1 MSQKEIKEHQLF
13 ISSFRLV
20 YQLWKDN
27 KGSIKNKKMFFKIF
41 LFTSIS
47 APFRWFQKLIYQ
59 RKINAVN
66 LKNKPPVFVIGHWR
80 SGTTHLHYILAQDQR
95 FSFLEAFQAFFFRTA
110 FVSRSFMKPLLNK
123 LMPKTRPQDNVEINA
138 SAPTEEEHPLTNLTH
153 RSGMQSFFFPKN
165 ISYFNEYNVFETSK
179 ENIKAWQKVY
189 DKMLKSIAYYNG
201 EQKQLLLKNPHNT
214 GRLKILKE
222 MYPNAKFIF
231 IHRNPY
237 EVFNSTKHLYQTTIK
252 SQFLQEF
259 SEGDIEKRVLHC
271 YEKTMLAYLQQK
283 EELDENHLI
292 EISYDELSSKPM
304 ECMEKIY
311 ERLDLGEFKS
321 VQPQFETYLNKQ
333 KGYKKNTFKPIDLS
347 LKKQINER
355 WKFAFEVWNYQMN

>member
-1 MSQKEIKEHQLF
+1 
-13 ISSFRLV
+13 
-20 YQLWKDN
+20 
-27 KGSIKNKKMFFKIF
+27 
-41 LFTSIS
+41 
-47 APFRWFQKLIYQ
+47 
-59 RKINAVN
+59 
-66 LKNKPPVFVIGHWR
+66 
-80 SGTTHLHYILAQDQR
+80 
-95 FSFLEAFQAFFFRTA
+95 
-110 FVSRSFMKPLLNK
+110 
-123 LMPKTRPQDNVEINA
+123 
-138 SAPTEEEHPLTNLTH
+138 
-153 RSGMQSFFFPKN
+153 
-165 ISYFNEYNVFETSK
+165 
-179 ENIKAWQKVY
+179 
-189 DKMLKSIAYYNG
+189 MLKSIAYYNG

-311 ERLDLGEFKS
+311 ERLDLGEFKK
-321 VQPQFETYLNKQ
+321 VQPYFETYLNKQ
-333 KGYKKNTFKPIDLS
+333 KGYKKNTFTPIDPS